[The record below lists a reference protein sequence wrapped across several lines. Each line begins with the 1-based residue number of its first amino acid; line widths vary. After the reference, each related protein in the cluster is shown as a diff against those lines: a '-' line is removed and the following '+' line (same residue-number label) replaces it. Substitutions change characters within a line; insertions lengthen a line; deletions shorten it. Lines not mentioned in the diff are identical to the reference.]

1 MNATVSASFQQQA
14 TRAVSSI
21 VLFVLVYLF
30 LFIAVLGLSVLCVYG
45 GVMLILAKPSFITL
59 MLGGGMVGLAFF
71 VFYFIIKFLFSRN
84 KVDRSALLEVSATEE
99 PALFEFIRETAAETG
114 TPLPKKVYLSSDVNA
129 CVFYDS
135 GFWSMLLPIKKN
147 LQIGVGLVN
156 SVTVSELKAIIAH
169 EFGHFSQRS
178 MKVGSYVYHVNH
190 VMYNMLNDNES
201 YNNMIGRFAN
211 MSGYFS
217 FFAGIAVKIAN
228 GIQWVLHK
236 MYGFVNLRYMAL
248 SREMEFHAD
257 EVAAYA
263 AGSKPLVTSLLRLDL
278 SAQALDETLDFYS
291 RRIPENITSGNVYPH
306 HRFVMQRLAHTS
318 GVQLQHGLPDVTM
331 DFLSRF
337 NKSKLVVKNQW
348 ASHPETEER
357 IGKLEILAVEK
368 EQNNAGAWSLFKSPA
383 ATQEKMNAVLFSAV
397 SYTEEPAQLSEKE
410 FSSAYIADAERF
422 RYHPVFNSYY
432 DNRTLKAEDLEQ
444 VLKEAPADMPDEAAT
459 IFSAEVA
466 EEISVL
472 NALES
477 DIRSLETIAA
487 GNTGIKT
494 FDYNGIRYTEKEAAV
509 VLEDA
514 KKQQEM
520 LEAKLR
526 QHDLLALKF
535 FYANARRSGNETQ
548 WKERYNRF
556 FEVEAAFKAAV
567 EEHNAY
573 LATTE
578 FMRETQSYEFIE
590 ANMEVLKQKEAPL
603 KEKMRRI
610 FESEEHRA
618 LMTAYEK
625 AALEKYLS
633 CEWTYFIRPDYYND
647 ALGVMYEAL
656 QSYYNT
662 VFNFYRMKRKEL
674 FDAQAAGIL
683 TPAEPN
689 FT

>member
-1 MNATVSASFQQQA
+1 MTATVSASFQQQA

-21 VLFVLVYLF
+21 VLFVLVYLLMF
-30 LFIAVLGLSVLCVYG
+30 VAVLALSVLCVYG
-45 GVMLILAKPSFITL
+45 GMMIILAKPSFLTL
-59 MLGGGMVGLAFF
+59 MLGGGLAGLAFF

-84 KVDRSALLEVSATEE
+84 KIDRSALLEVSPTEE
-99 PALFEFIRETAAETG
+99 PALFAFIRETAAETG

-190 VMYNMLNDNES
+190 VIYNMLNDNET

-217 FFAGIAVKIAN
+217 FFASIAVKIVN

-278 SAQALDETLDFYS
+278 SAQALSETLDFYS
-291 RRIPENITSGNVYPH
+291 RRIPENVTSSNVYPH
-306 HRFVMQRLAHTS
+306 HRFVMQRIAQTS
-318 GVQLQHGLPDVTM
+318 GIHLQHGLPDVTM
-331 DFLSRF
+331 GFLSRF
-337 NKSKLVVKNQW
+337 NKSKLVVKDQW

-368 EQNNAGAWSLFKSPA
+368 EQHNETAWTLFKHPA
-383 ATQEKMNAVLFSAV
+383 AIQEKINGILFSAV
-397 SYTEEPAQLSEKE
+397 TYTAEPLQLSENE
-410 FSSAYIADAERF
+410 FSAAYAADTERF
-422 RYHPVFNSYY
+422 RYPPVFNGYY
-432 DNRTLKAEDLEQ
+432 DNRPLMAEDFEQ
-444 VLKEAPADMPDEAAT
+444 VLKEPPADMQDEVAT
-459 IFSAEVA
+459 IFSTEIA

-494 FDYNGIRYTEKEAAV
+494 FDYNGIRYTEKEAGV
-509 VLEDA
+509 VLEEA
-514 KKQQEM
+514 KKQHETG
-520 LEAKLR
+520 EAKLR

-535 FYANARRSGNETQ
+535 FYVHAVRSGEETQ
-548 WKERYNRF
+548 WKERYSRF
-556 FEVEAAFKAAV
+556 FEDEAEFKTAV
-567 EEHNAY
+567 EEHNTYHA
-573 LATTE
+573 ATQ
-578 FMRETQSYEFIE
+578 FIRETNTYESIE
-590 ANMEVLKQKEAPL
+590 INMEALKQKEAPL
-603 KEKMRRI
+603 KEKMRKV
-610 FESEEHRA
+610 FENEEHRV

-625 AALEKYLS
+625 AALEKYLA
-633 CEWTYFIRPDYYND
+633 CEWTYFIRPDYYDD
-647 ALGVMYEAL
+647 ALGVMFDAL
-656 QSYYNT
+656 QSYYNAL
-662 VFNFYRMKRKEL
+662 FNFYRMKRKAL
-674 FDAQAAGIL
+674 FDWQAAGIL